1 MKIGVVGLGV
11 VGQAITDG
19 FEYLEHEVFVHD
31 TKFNDSDIINV
42 LEKEVC
48 FLCVPVPRCVFPLAP
63 CSRWGICSLVL
74 VPHIGF
80 ALDTFLWWS
89 IFHSHLILSYF
100 AKRKAPIR

>member
-42 LEKEVC
+42 LETEV
-48 FLCVPVPRCVFPLAP
+48 
-63 CSRWGICSLVL
+63 
-74 VPHIGF
+74 
-80 ALDTFLWWS
+80 
-89 IFHSHLILSYF
+89 
-100 AKRKAPIR
+100 